1 MGIFFNASLKKIPF
15 RKMHI
20 AIMLLLLFLIS
31 KGSKWGEGVK
41 DLGQLL
47 IKSTFSGSLECPLY
61 SGLTVHYIPYLDFE
75 KPRNSLQFSLD
86 LSVLHQRYISL
97 LLL

>member
-15 RKMHI
+15 IKMHI

-41 DLGQLL
+41 DLNYLNFHPILMQFYA
-47 IKSTFSGSLECPLY
+47 KCSSL
-61 SGLTVHYIPYLDFE
+61 
-75 KPRNSLQFSLD
+75 
-86 LSVLHQRYISL
+86 
-97 LLL
+97 